1 MSSLKYPG
9 NTQVSYMKGIIEE
22 KRVKWSDYAPI
33 MVYKLPYYI
42 KAKIGAPVSLC
53 HSSPA
58 IEHQGNWHE
67 TLVKYHLGI
76 VAHAAEDG
84 MCLKGR

>member
-1 MSSLKYPG
+1 MCAELNGTEAGRLLRYDLQSLMTSLKYPG

-42 KAKIGAPVSLC
+42 KAKVGAPVSLC

-58 IEHQGNWHE
+58 IEHQGN
-67 TLVKYHLGI
+67 
-76 VAHAAEDG
+76 
-84 MCLKGR
+84 